1 MPEVEGQI
9 EAARR
14 LRQFAR
20 QFPGRLSRSGLRR
33 GAKVIKAQT
42 VDRIK
47 RTKTDEDGRKWEPW
61 STDYAATRGPR
72 HSLLVDSKAMMLGL
86 RVEQDGPDMLMG
98 SPLPRARSH
107 QEGSGKMPARPPFG
121 VTERDEPPIQ
131 EALDRWVEEELATL
145 GLS

>member
-9 EAARR
+9 EVARR

-20 QFPGRLSRSGLRR
+20 RFPGRVQRSGLRR
-33 GAKVIKAQT
+33 AARVIKAQT

-47 RTKTDEDGRKWEPW
+47 RTKMDEDGRSWEPW
-61 STDYAATRGPR
+61 SDDYAKTRTPE
-72 HSLLVDSKAMMLGL
+72 HSLLVDTGDLWRKL
-86 RVEQDGPDMLMG
+86 RVEPTTDGLLMG
-98 SPLPRARSH
+98 SPLPRARFH